1 MRTVQMTLDEDLVR
15 TVDRV
20 VRDLHTT
27 RSAFA
32 RDALYRAIESIRTA
46 KLEDKH
52 RQGYLRKPVGAGEFD
67 DRKGPD
73 RRPTHPALDGPN
85 EGSPRRRHLRAVT
98 E

>member
-1 MRTVQMTLDEDLVR
+1 MRPVQMTLDEDLVR

-32 RDALYRAIESIRTA
+32 RNALYRAIESIRTA

-67 DRKGPD
+67 VWEREQKWGD
-73 RRPTHPALDGPN
+73 A
-85 EGSPRRRHLRAVT
+85 
-98 E
+98 